1 MKGRTELA
9 KKQALGAALALVSGK
24 LAAALGGTATLIF
37 GVDPSERTYDPE
49 TDEETTTRSET
60 TLDVPFTPGDSR
72 RETFASSVP
81 DEGTNAAANVA
92 GRELFGTIP
101 GNALPETPRVGRD
114 KIVFNGATYR
124 IVAVEEKFSQN
135 VLVDVVVSATRI

>member
-1 MKGRTELA
+1 M
-9 KKQALGAALALVSGK
+9 AASPISMHFLRSLTAN
-24 LAAALGGTATLIF
+24 AADCRAA
-37 GVDPSERTYDPE
+37 
-49 TDEETTTRSET
+49 
-60 TLDVPFTPGDSR
+60 
-72 RETFASSVP
+72 
-81 DEGTNAAANVA
+81 TNAAANVA

>member
-1 MKGRTELA
+1 MA

-37 GVDPSERTYDPE
+37 GVDPSEQTYDPE
-49 TDEETTTRSET
+49 TDEETTHPET

-72 RETFASSVP
+72 RETFASNVP

>member
-1 MKGRTELA
+1 MA
-9 KKQALGAALALVSGK
+9 KKLALGAALALVSGK

-37 GVDPSERTYDPE
+37 GVDPSEQTYDPE
-49 TDEETTTRSET
+49 TDEETTRPET

-72 RETFASSVP
+72 RETFASNVP